1 VKSEEKKSLTD
12 MLKILADVYE
22 NRLPF
27 NQVLGLRIV
36 RMEPGSVRVSF
47 DMKPELVGNYVHG
60 VLHGGVISSVLDATG
75 GIMASIGVVE
85 KLTSRPPQEI
95 ALGISKVGTIDLRVD
110 FLRPGLGRRF
120 FATGTVMRS
129 GRKVTVAR
137 MELHNDADKLIAV
150 GTGTYIVG

>member
-1 VKSEEKKSLTD
+1 MPENEPKLENL
-12 MLKILADVYE
+12 LHILADVYE
-22 NRLPF
+22 SKLPF
-27 NQVLGLRIV
+27 NKILGLKIDRL
-36 RMEPGSVRVSF
+36 EPDSVRVAF

-75 GIMASIGVVE
+75 GIVASIGVVE
-85 KLTSRPPQEI
+85 KLQSSPPEEI

-110 FLRPGLGRRF
+110 YLRPGLGQWF
-120 FATGTVMRS
+120 YATGVVMRS

-137 MELHNDADKLIAV
+137 MELYNDLDKLIAV